1 MANSETTL
9 SRRRFVRAVCPLV
22 LGGLTLP
29 QDQPG
34 FWSEFTS
41 EERESVGR
49 SVMAQRVP
57 SYLGEGFGCAEI
69 CLAASIDYLG
79 VSRDWLDAAAV
90 FSGGFGQGDLCG
102 FLTGG
107 MMAIGVAAGKL
118 HDDRQALQEFARP
131 RSQAYWQWWTSRGP
145 VHCSELRTRYEGREQ
160 FVRMAQRVMVTLEG
174 LIEPAQ

>member
-1 MANSETTL
+1 MSSSETTL
-9 SRRRFVRAVCPLV
+9 SRRSFVGAVCPFV

-29 QDQPG
+29 QERQG
-34 FWSEFTS
+34 FWDPFTT
-41 EERESVGR
+41 EEEEAVSR

-57 SYLGEGFGCAEI
+57 SYLGEGFGCAEV
-69 CLAASIDYLG
+69 CVAASVDYLG
-79 VSRDWLDAAAV
+79 ESRHWVDAAAV

-118 HDDRQALQEFARP
+118 HGERQAMRDFARP
-131 RSQAYWQWWTSRGP
+131 RGQEYWNWWTARGP
-145 VHCSELRTRYEGREQ
+145 LHCAELRTLYEGREQ
-160 FVRMAQRVMVTLEG
+160 FVRMAQRAMTKLET